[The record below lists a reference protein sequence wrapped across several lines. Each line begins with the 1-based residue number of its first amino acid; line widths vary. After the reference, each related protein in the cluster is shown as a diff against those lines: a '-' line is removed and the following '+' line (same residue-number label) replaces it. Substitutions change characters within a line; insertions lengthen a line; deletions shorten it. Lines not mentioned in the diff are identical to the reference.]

1 MATEIQRVV
10 GLFGAWLKRFPGG
23 TPGSCQP
30 AFSEENAPS
39 TAGTPNLSLQ
49 RDAIGRR

>member
-1 MATEIQRVV
+1 MATEILRAV
-10 GLFGAWLKRFPGG
+10 GLFGACLKAFPGG

-39 TAGTPNLSLQ
+39 TAETPNPSLQ
-49 RDAIGRR
+49 RDAIGCR